1 MSASTD
7 LSHPGGPALADSR
20 GRTFWAGVRA
30 TIPLLVGASPF
41 GMVFGAV
48 AVQSGLSP
56 AATQAMSALVFAG
69 SAQFIAAGLVA
80 TGAGT
85 ALIVL
90 TTLIVNLRHALYG
103 LPLAPHLRH
112 LPQRWLAPLA
122 FWLTDES
129 FLVVIEHYRQQRN
142 AVHKQWYFLGSALA
156 MYVNWQIWTYVGVRA
171 GRAGATLG
179 LDLRTWGLEFALPL
193 TFIGMLVPTLGSR
206 PMVACVAAAGLTAL
220 LGAELPHQLGL
231 MAAALVGVAVGFGA
245 ELCWPV
251 GEEGAA
257 PPAGQPG
264 DSGANYEQP

>member
-1 MSASTD
+1 MSASTE
-7 LSHPGGPALADSR
+7 LAHPDDSALADSR
-20 GRTFWAGVRA
+20 GRAFGAGVRA
-30 TIPLLVGASPF
+30 TLPLLVGTSPF

-122 FWLTDES
+122 FWLTDET
-129 FLVVIEHYRQQRN
+129 FLVVIEHYRQRQN
-142 AVHKQWYFLGSALA
+142 GAHKQWYFLGSALA
-156 MYVNWQIWTYVGVRA
+156 MYVNWQIWTYVGMRA
-171 GRAGATLG
+171 GQAGTALG
-179 LDLRTWGLEFALPL
+179 LDPRAWGLEFALPL
-193 TFIGMLVPTLGSR
+193 TFIGMLVPALGNR

-231 MAAALVGVAVGFGA
+231 MAAALVGVVVGFGA
-245 ELCWPV
+245 ELRWPIDEGGAEPTDRQPSDSEV
-251 GEEGAA
+251 GH
-257 PPAGQPG
+257 GQ
-264 DSGANYEQP
+264 S